1 MTRRR
6 SFRAIIQNAGG
17 GGAYVEIPFDV
28 EKEYGTKRPRVK
40 AVIDGIPYRGTLM
53 RMGTECHTLGILK
66 SIREQVGRTFGDE
79 VEVTVELDAE
89 PRVVDVPPELEE
101 ALQGDDP
108 ARAVFHSLSYTHK
121 KEYVNYILEARRE
134 ETRSRRAAKVVEML
148 RQGKKGI

>member
-6 SFRAIIQNAGG
+6 SFKAIIQNAGG

-28 EKEYGTKRPRVK
+28 EKEHGTKRPRVK
-40 AVIDGIPYRGTLM
+40 AVIEGIPYRGTLM

-66 SIREQVGRTFGDE
+66 SIREQAGRTFGDE
-79 VEVTVELDAE
+79 VTVTLEPDEE
-89 PRVVDVPPELEE
+89 PRLVEVPPELEK

-121 KEYVNYILEARRE
+121 KEYVNYILEAKRE
-134 ETRSRRAAKVVEML
+134 ETRLRRAAKVVEML
-148 RQGKKGI
+148 KQGKKGI